1 MNMTSY
7 TLRLN
12 NFWFNIGAMLNIG
25 AIFAI
30 HPHDGRPISPD
41 PNQDSVTDELEE
53 ILNPPG
59 VKKNKVVDP
68 DADPSTDPAIDPNSQ
83 L

>member
-1 MNMTSY
+1 MTSY

-25 AIFAI
+25 AIFASS
-30 HPHDGRPISPD
+30 HGHDGRPISPD
-41 PNQDSVTDELEE
+41 PNQDSVTDQLEE

-59 VKKNKVVDP
+59 LKKNKVVDP

>member
-1 MNMTSY
+1 MTSY

-25 AIFAI
+25 TIFAI
-30 HPHDGRPISPD
+30 HGPDGRPISSEPG
-41 PNQDSVTDELEE
+41 QDSVTDQLEE

-59 VKKNKVVDP
+59 VKKEQVVDP
-68 DADPSTDPAIDPNSQ
+68 DANPSTDPTIDPNSQ